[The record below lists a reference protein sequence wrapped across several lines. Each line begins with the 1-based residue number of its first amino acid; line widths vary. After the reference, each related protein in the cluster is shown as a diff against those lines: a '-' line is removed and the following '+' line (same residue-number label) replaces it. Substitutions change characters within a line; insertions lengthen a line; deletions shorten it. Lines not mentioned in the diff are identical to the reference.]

1 MLPIKQNK
9 YRRVLLRPA
18 LLKPVVILA
27 ITLFVTAL
35 VLLARYTSTPA
46 YAQTKERGQARATP
60 VTAATAEQR
69 AMPVWI
75 DALGT
80 VTPRNYANVM
90 PRVSGLLKSI
100 DFKEGRPVKA
110 GQLLATIDP
119 QPYRIL
125 LQQAQAQLL
134 RDQAQLSGAQADLE
148 RFETLLKQDSI
159 AVQQVTDQ
167 RTTVAQLKGTVA
179 SDKASVENA
188 QLQLN
193 WTRITAPS
201 SGIAGLRQVDVG
213 NMVGSSGAVGGGN
226 SSLSGSAAASTP
238 IVTIAQV
245 QPITV
250 IFPITQNQLPVLLK
264 HDHSKAELAVQA
276 WNQKRSELLA
286 TGKLVAVDN
295 QISVATGSVMVKAEF
310 TNKHMRLFP
319 NQFVNVRLLVDTLDK
334 AIVIPSSAIAI
345 GAPGS
350 YVYVINK
357 DKTVELRP
365 VTTGV
370 SEGDNTVITKGLAA
384 GERVVS
390 DGLDRLKDGSKV
402 EIVVP
407 LSSQPASD
415 TSAKHKKDGAP
426 NPEHQ
431 KK

>member
-9 YRRVLLRPA
+9 YRRVLLSPAMILGVA
-18 LLKPVVILA
+18 LL
-27 ITLFVTAL
+27 VTAS
-35 VLLARYTSTPA
+35 VLLVRYTSTPA
-46 YAQTKERGQARATP
+46 YAQTKERGKASATP
-60 VTAATAEQR
+60 VTAATAEQQ

-80 VTPRNYANVM
+80 VTPLNYANVM
-90 PRVSGLLKSI
+90 PRVSGLLKTV
-100 DFKEGRPVKA
+100 DFKEGQPVKA

-119 QPYRIL
+119 QPYRIQ

-134 RDQAQLSGAQADLE
+134 RDQAQLTGAQADLE

-159 AVQQVTDQ
+159 AAQQVTDK
-167 RTTVAQLKGTVA
+167 RTSVAQLKGTVA
-179 SDKASVENA
+179 SDKAAVENA

-193 WTRITAPS
+193 WTRITAPT

-213 NMVGSSGAVGGGN
+213 NMVASNGAVGGGN
-226 SSLSGSAAASTP
+226 NALSGSASASTP
-238 IVTIAQV
+238 IATIAQV

-250 IFPITQNQLPVLLK
+250 VFPVTQNQLPTLLK
-264 HDHSKAELAVQA
+264 RERNKDDLPVQA

-286 TGKLVAVDN
+286 SGKVVAIDN

-310 TNKHMRLFP
+310 ANKHMRLFP
-319 NQFVNVRLLVDTLDK
+319 NQFVNVRLLVNTLDN
-334 AIVIPSSAIAI
+334 AIVIPSAAIAI

-357 DKTVELRP
+357 DNTVTLRP

-402 EIVVP
+402 RIVVP
-407 LSSQPASD
+407 QNNQPG
-415 TSAKHKKDGAP
+415 TP
-426 NPEHQ
+426 NSEHQ

>member
-1 MLPIKQNK
+1 MLSINQNK
-9 YRRVLLRPA
+9 YRRLLLNPPGVLA
-18 LLKPVVILA
+18 
-27 ITLFVTAL
+27 TAL
-35 VLLARYTSTPA
+35 CIAAVVLVVRYTSTPA
-46 YAQTKERGQARATP
+46 HAATKETRGMAKEIP

-69 AMPVWI
+69 SMPVWI

-80 VTPRNYANVM
+80 VTPLNYANVM
-90 PRVSGLLKSI
+90 PRVSGLLKSV
-100 DFKEGRPVKA
+100 DFKEGQPVKA

-125 LQQAQAQLL
+125 LQQAQAQLM
-134 RDQAQLSGAQADLE
+134 RDQAQLTGAQADLG

-159 AVQQVTDQ
+159 AAQQVTDK

-179 SDKASVENA
+179 ADKAAVENA

-201 SGIAGLRQVDVG
+201 AGVAGLRQVDAG
-213 NMVGSSGAVGGGN
+213 NMVSSSGAVGGGN
-226 SSLSGSAAASTP
+226 STLSGSASASTP

-250 IFPITQNQLPVLLK
+250 VFPVTQGQLPALLERER
-264 HDHSKAELAVQA
+264 SKAELPVQA
-276 WNQKRSELLA
+276 WNQNRSTLLA
-286 TGKLVAVDN
+286 SGKVIAVDN

-310 TNKHMRLFP
+310 ANKQMHLFP
-319 NQFVNVRLLVDTLDK
+319 NQFVNVRLLVNTL
-334 AIVIPSSAIAI
+334 ANSVVSPSSAIAI

-350 YVYVINK
+350 YVYVVDK
-357 DKTVELRP
+357 DNTVALRP

-370 SEGDNTVITKGLAA
+370 SDGDNTAITKGLAA

-402 EIVVP
+402 QIVVP
-407 LSSQPASD
+407 LGSSPA
-415 TSAKHKKDGAP
+415 TEPSAKHKTPGAP
-426 NPEHQ
+426 GSAQSE
-431 KK
+431 K

>member
-1 MLPIKQNK
+1 MLSINQNK
-9 YRRVLLRPA
+9 YRRILLNP
-18 LLKPVVILA
+18 PVFLA
-27 ITLFVTAL
+27 TAL
-35 VLLARYTSTPA
+35 CIAAVVLMVRYTSTSA
-46 YAQTKERGQARATP
+46 YAATKENRGMAKEIP
-60 VTAATAEQR
+60 VTAATAEQQ

-90 PRVSGLLKSI
+90 PRVSGLLKSV
-100 DFKEGRPVKA
+100 DYKEGQPVKA

-119 QPYRIL
+119 EPYRIL

-134 RDQAQLSGAQADLE
+134 RDQAQLTGAQADLE

-159 AVQQVTDQ
+159 AAQQVTDQ

-179 SDKASVENA
+179 SDKATVENA

-193 WTRITAPS
+193 WTRITAPT

-213 NMVGSSGAVGGGN
+213 NMVGSNGAVGGGN
-226 SSLSGSAAASTP
+226 NALSGSASASTP
-238 IVTIAQV
+238 IATIAQV

-250 IFPITQNQLPVLLK
+250 MFPVTQSQLPALLK
-264 HDHSKAELAVQA
+264 RERSKAKLPVQA

-286 TGKLVAVDN
+286 TGNVIAIDN

-310 TNKHMRLFP
+310 ANKHMRLFP
-319 NQFVNVRLLVDTLDK
+319 NQFVNVRLLVDTLDNS
-334 AIVIPSSAIAI
+334 IVIPSSAIAI

-357 DKTVELRP
+357 DNTVALRP
-365 VTTGV
+365 VTPGV
-370 SEGDNTVITKGLAA
+370 SEGDNTAITKGLAA

-402 EIVVP
+402 QIVVP
-407 LSSQPASD
+407 RSSEPAPD
-415 TSAKHKKDGAP
+415 ASAKHKKDGAP
-426 NPEHQ
+426 NSVRQ

>member
-1 MLPIKQNK
+1 MLSINQHKD
-9 YRRVLLRPA
+9 RRSLLRPVVA
-18 LLKPVVILA
+18 LAAVLVVTTGMLA
-27 ITLFVTAL
+27 IQ
-35 VLLARYTSTPA
+35 YSSTPA
-46 YAQTKERGQARATP
+46 YAANKERGMAKETP

-80 VTPRNYANVM
+80 VTPLNYANVM
-90 PRVSGLLKSI
+90 PRVSGLLKSV
-100 DFKEGRPVKA
+100 DFKEGQPVKA

-119 QPYRIL
+119 QPYRIM

-134 RDQAQLSGAQADLE
+134 RDQSQLTGAQANLE
-148 RFETLLKQDSI
+148 SFETLLKQDSI
-159 AVQQVTDQ
+159 AAQQVTDQ

-179 SDKASVENA
+179 SDKAAVENA

-193 WTRITAPS
+193 WTRITAPT
-201 SGIAGLRQVDVG
+201 SGITGLRQVDVG
-213 NMVGSSGAVGGGN
+213 NMVGSNGAVGGGN
-226 SSLSGSAAASTP
+226 NALSGSASASTP

-250 IFPITQNQLPVLLK
+250 VFPVTQSQLPVLLK
-264 HDHSKAELAVQA
+264 RERSKDELPVQA
-276 WNQKRSELLA
+276 WDQKRSELLA
-286 TGKLVAVDN
+286 TGTVIAIDN

-310 TNKHMRLFP
+310 ANKHMRLFP
-319 NQFVNVRLLVDTLDK
+319 NQFVNVRLLVNTLDN
-334 AIVIPSSAIAI
+334 AIVIPSAAIAI

-357 DKTVELRP
+357 DNTVALRP
-365 VTTGV
+365 VTPGV
-370 SEGDNTVITKGLAA
+370 SEGDNTAITKGLAA

-402 EIVVP
+402 QIVVP
-407 LSSQPASD
+407 QNSQP
-415 TSAKHKKDGAP
+415 GAP
-426 NPEHQ
+426 NSERQ